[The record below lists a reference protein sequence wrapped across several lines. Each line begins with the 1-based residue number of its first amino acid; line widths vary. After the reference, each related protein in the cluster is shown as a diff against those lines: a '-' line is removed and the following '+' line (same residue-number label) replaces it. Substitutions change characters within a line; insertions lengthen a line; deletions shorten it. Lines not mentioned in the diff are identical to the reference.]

1 MHMRDQNWAVAQSRE
16 ASPILNSMDCVLEKR
31 TMYHGFDQVLAASAI
46 DQSPRTSGGTYMTST
61 EVDAPQH
68 WGVAAQTSTSSRCAK
83 LACATRTLH
92 LLLVTLYI
100 KIGRIP
106 RSSATTLAGAMPS
119 GLPDGSWLDG

>member
-16 ASPILNSMDCVLEKR
+16 ASPMLNSMECVFEKL
-31 TMYHGFDQVLAASAI
+31 TMYDGFDQVLTASAI

-83 LACATRTLH
+83 LGLRYPDTALATGNPAYQDWSYSPILGDYPGGRH
-92 LLLVTLYI
+92 AVRVT
-100 KIGRIP
+100 
-106 RSSATTLAGAMPS
+106 
-119 GLPDGSWLDG
+119 